1 MLDDIPASPIGK
13 EETAT
18 VETNSLLAAKGS
30 DEAKVKMED
39 EALELVVK
47 VPISDF
53 AAKHA
58 WFIDLKKSANYSG
71 ELFDWIE
78 LFGFQK

>member
-1 MLDDIPASPIGK
+1 LDDIPASPIRN
-13 EETAT
+13 EETEKSETVT

-47 VPISDF
+47 VTIYDF
-53 AAKHA
+53 AEQH
-58 WFIDLKKSANYSG
+58 D
-71 ELFDWIE
+71 
-78 LFGFQK
+78 

>member
-1 MLDDIPASPIGK
+1 MDDIPASPIRK
-13 EETAT
+13 EETET

-53 AAKHA
+53 AAQHA
-58 WFIDLKKSANYSG
+58 
-71 ELFDWIE
+71 
-78 LFGFQK
+78 